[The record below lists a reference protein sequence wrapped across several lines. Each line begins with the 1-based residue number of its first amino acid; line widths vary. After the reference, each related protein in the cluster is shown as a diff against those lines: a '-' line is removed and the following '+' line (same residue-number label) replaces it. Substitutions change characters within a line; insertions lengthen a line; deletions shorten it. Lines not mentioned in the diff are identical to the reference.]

1 MKTIKQI
8 ADELKVSKDK
18 IKYQSRKLPSN
29 YLVKRDGITYIK
41 NEGIQ
46 VIYSNI
52 IGNIDKVIPSEIPI
66 NNTHYIESLN
76 SQLAIKDKQL
86 QEKDNQIKSLLEK
99 LDQEQKLHLATIQDK
114 QQLQIEL
121 KEIKEENKQVK
132 LSFWDRI
139 LGKNN
144 S

>member
-52 IGNIDKVIPSEIPI
+52 IGNIDKVIPSEISI

-121 KEIKEENKQVK
+121 KEIKEENKQEN
-132 LSFWDRI
+132 LSIWNRI
-139 LGKNN
+139 FGKK
-144 S
+144 

>member
-1 MKTIKQI
+1 MKTVKQI

>member
-52 IGNIDKVIPSEIPI
+52 IGNIDKVIPSKIPI

>member
-52 IGNIDKVIPSEIPI
+52 IGNIDKVITSEIPI

-76 SQLAIKDKQL
+76 SQLAIKDTQL